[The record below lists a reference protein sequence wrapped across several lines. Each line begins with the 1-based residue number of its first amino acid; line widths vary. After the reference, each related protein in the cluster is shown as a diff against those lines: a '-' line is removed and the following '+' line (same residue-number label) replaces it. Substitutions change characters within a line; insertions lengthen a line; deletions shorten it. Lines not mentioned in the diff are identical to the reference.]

1 MKSIFSSSARR
12 PKTLVALFAA
22 ALTVITAHAGLP
34 IEHWVRSDG
43 ARVYLVRTNALPMLD
58 VQIDIDAGSRRDP
71 APQAGL
77 AQVTAAMLAKG
88 SGQVGDRP
96 ALDEN
101 AAVEAWADLG
111 AQFNVQASSD
121 RMSFQLRTLV
131 EPRVLSAAVALASQ
145 QLAAPTFP
153 EVVWGRERQRL
164 TAAWREA
171 QTRPDVLAE
180 RRFAQAVYGPHPYG
194 QEARPHTWDAI
205 QTETMRT
212 FYRRHAQVCGA
223 RVTLVGQVDR
233 AAADGV
239 VDRLLVGWT
248 PHGCAALPP
257 VPEVPETSASVDLR
271 LPFDAAQAQVLMGQ
285 RGMARSDPDFLA
297 LTVGNHIL
305 GGGGFT
311 SRLMQELREKRGL
324 TYGVQSYFS
333 PGRHAGA
340 FVASVQTRPDQ
351 AREAVELLRRELRR
365 FVTEGPTEQE
375 LIDAKAALVNGFALR
390 LDSNRKLLDNVAALA
405 WNDMPLDYLDRW
417 TTLVSAIGREQ
428 VARALGR
435 VLHPDHWITVVVGG
449 AP

>member
-1 MKSIFSSSARR
+1 MNFPVLSAARCWR
-12 PKTLVALFAA
+12 ALVSVA
-22 ALTVITAHAGLP
+22 ALVGTLSAHAALP
-34 IEHWVRSDG
+34 IEHWVRPDG
-43 ARVYLVRTNALPMLD
+43 ARVYLVRTDALPMLD

-77 AQVTAAMLAKG
+77 AQATAAMLGKG
-88 SGQVGDRP
+88 SGPVSDRP
-96 ALDEN
+96 GLDEN
-101 AAVEAWADLG
+101 AVVEAWADLG
-111 AQFNVQASSD
+111 AQFNVQVGSD

-131 EPRVLSAAVALASQ
+131 EPRLLSAAVALASQ

-153 EVVWGRERQRL
+153 ESVWVRERQRL

-171 QTRPDVLAE
+171 QTRPDTLAE
-180 RRFAQAVYGPHPYG
+180 RRFAQAVYGAHPYG
-194 QEARPHTWDAI
+194 QEARPETWDAI
-205 QTETMRT
+205 HTEAMRD

-233 AAADGV
+233 AAADRV
-239 VDRLLVGWT
+239 VERLLAGWRL
-248 PHGCAALPP
+248 HGCAALPA
-257 VPEVPETSASVDLR
+257 VPEVAEAGAVDLR

-324 TYGVQSYFS
+324 TYGVYSYFS

-340 FVASVQTRPDQ
+340 FTASVQTRPDQ

-365 FVTEGPTEQE
+365 FVIEGPTEQE
-375 LIDAKAALVNGFALR
+375 LAEAKTALVNGFTLR

-405 WNDMPLDYLDRW
+405 WNDLPLDYLDRW
-417 TTLVSAIGREQ
+417 TEQVSAIEREQ
-428 VARALGR
+428 VARAMAR
-435 VLHPDHWITVVVGG
+435 VLHPDHWVTVVVGG

>member
-1 MKSIFSSSARR
+1 MKSQFSS
-12 PKTLVALFAA
+12 VALCWRALVSVA
-22 ALTVITAHAGLP
+22 ALTVTVAAHAALP
-34 IEHWVRSDG
+34 IEHWVRADG
-43 ARVYLVRTNALPMLD
+43 ARVYVVRTDALPMLD

-77 AQVTAAMLAKG
+77 AQATAAMLGKG
-88 SGQVGDRP
+88 SGPVAGRP

-101 AAVEAWADLG
+101 ATVEAWADLG
-111 AQFNVQASSD
+111 AQFNVQAGSD
-121 RMSFQLRTLV
+121 RMSVQLRTLV
-131 EPRVLSAAVALASQ
+131 EPRLLSSAVALASQ

-153 EVVWGRERQRL
+153 ESVWVRERQRL

-171 QTRPDVLAE
+171 QTRPDTLAE
-180 RRFAQAVYGPHPYG
+180 RRFAQAVYGSHPYG
-194 QEARPHTWDAI
+194 QDARPQTWDAI
-205 QTETMRT
+205 TTEDIRT
-212 FYRRHAQVCGA
+212 FYRRHAQVCST
-223 RVTLVGQVDR
+223 RVTLVGQVAR
-233 AAADGV
+233 ATA
-239 VDRLLVGWT
+239 DRLVDGLLAGWK
-248 PHGCAALPP
+248 PHGCNALPA
-257 VPEVPETSASVDLR
+257 VPEVPDTAAAVDLR

-324 TYGVQSYFS
+324 TYGVYSYFS

-340 FVASVQTRPDQ
+340 FTASVQTRPDQ

-365 FVTEGPTEQE
+365 FVIEGPTEQE
-375 LIDAKAALVNGFALR
+375 LAEAKAALVNGFALR

-405 WNDMPLDYLDRW
+405 WNDLPLDYLDRW
-417 TTLVSAIGREQ
+417 TEQVSAIQREQ
-428 VARALGR
+428 VARAMAR
-435 VLHPDHWITVVVGG
+435 VLHPDHWVTVVVGG